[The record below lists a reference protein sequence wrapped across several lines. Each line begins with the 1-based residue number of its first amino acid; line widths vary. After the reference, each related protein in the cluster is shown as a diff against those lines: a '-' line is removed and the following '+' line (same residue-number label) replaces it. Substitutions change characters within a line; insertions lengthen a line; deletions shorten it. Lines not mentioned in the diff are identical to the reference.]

1 MRKHEKLY
9 RIAIRIPLVALVVL
23 TAAAFYW
30 NPTAYRVFLP
40 ISAAVILLS
49 LLVLMRADQA
59 LKRFAQDT
67 GKRVEDLLA
76 KTPTEIPMP
85 VLVTDEKNEIVWY
98 SEDAYQKVLGERDW
112 YGMPVAGLLG
122 ETIPESGCFPR
133 SLTAGTTAF
142 IR

>member
-49 LLVLMRADQA
+49 LLVLVQ
-59 LKRFAQDT
+59 
-67 GKRVEDLLA
+67 
-76 KTPTEIPMP
+76 
-85 VLVTDEKNEIVWY
+85 
-98 SEDAYQKVLGERDW
+98 
-112 YGMPVAGLLG
+112 
-122 ETIPESGCFPR
+122 
-133 SLTAGTTAF
+133 
-142 IR
+142 

>member
-40 ISAAVILLS
+40 ISAAVVLLS

-85 VLVTDEKNEIVWY
+85 VLVTDEKSEIVWY

-112 YGMPVAGLLG
+112 YGSRSRGC
-122 ETIPESGCFPR
+122 SGKRFLKAAVFPR
-133 SLTAGTTAF
+133 SSIAGTTAF
-142 IR
+142 MR

>member
-9 RIAIRIPLVALVVL
+9 RIAIRIPLAALVVL

-98 SEDAYQKVLGERDW
+98 SEDAYQKVLG
-112 YGMPVAGLLG
+112 GKLL
-122 ETIPESGCFPR
+122 
-133 SLTAGTTAF
+133 
-142 IR
+142 

>member
-76 KTPTEIPMP
+76 KPPTEIPMP
-85 VLVTDEKNEIVWY
+85 VLVTDEKNEIV
-98 SEDAYQKVLGERDW
+98 
-112 YGMPVAGLLG
+112 
-122 ETIPESGCFPR
+122 I
-133 SLTAGTTAF
+133 
-142 IR
+142 

>member
-67 GKRVEDLLA
+67 GKRVEDAGELLRDLRQRVCELA
-76 KTPTEIPMP
+76 R
-85 VLVTDEKNEIVWY
+85 VLQEGGDGADIEYARNRK
-98 SEDAYQKVLGERDW
+98 
-112 YGMPVAGLLG
+112 AGA
-122 ETIPESGCFPR
+122 GCR
-133 SLTAGTTAF
+133 RVRGLAL
-142 IR
+142 